1 MAKKFLKTFEILSN
15 KAVVDLNVA
24 IITLESYEKG
34 DIELDLEVV
43 FFHLQQ
49 CSEKLIKSL
58 LDLNKIKFPHTHD
71 LENLINLL
79 EENNIQ
85 SIENINDLIPLSEYA
100 VDGRYAVLHDDMEDT
115 NTYINILKDFIKI
128 IKNKIEEKK
137 WIY

>member
-58 LDLNKIKFPHTHD
+58 LDLNKVKFPHTHD
-71 LENLINLL
+71 LENIINLL

-115 NTYINILKDFIKI
+115 TIYINILKDFIKI

-137 WIY
+137 

>member
-24 IITLESYEKG
+24 ILTLESYEKG

-58 LDLNKIKFPHTHD
+58 LDINKIKFPHTHD

-79 EENNIQ
+79 EKNNIK
-85 SIENINDLIPLSEYA
+85 SFDNINDLIPLSEYA
-100 VDGRYAVLHDDMEDT
+100 VDGRYAVLHDDMEDS
-115 NTYINILKDFIKI
+115 NKYIKILKDFIKI
-128 IKNKIEEKK
+128 IKNIIEEKK
-137 WIY
+137 

>member
-34 DIELDLEVV
+34 EVELDLEVV

-58 LDLNKIKFPHTHD
+58 LDINQIKFPHTHD

-79 EENNIQ
+79 EKNNIK
-85 SIENINDLIPLSEYA
+85 SFDNIYDLIPLSEYA
-100 VDGRYAVLHDDMEDT
+100 VDGRYSILHDDMEDT

-137 WIY
+137 